1 MVVPAD
7 NSILKGVIM
16 PPKTKQCQD
25 KEKPSRKGC
34 GGPKSYKEKA
44 KNDPKQKKVS
54 EMFRFLRKF
63 LDNNDIP
70 IIIKETIIQRK
81 LH

>member
-1 MVVPAD
+1 
-7 NSILKGVIM
+7 M

-25 KEKPSRKGC
+25 NGKPSRKGC

-54 EMFRFLRKF
+54 EMFRPKVSESEHSENKSNQ
-63 LDNNDIP
+63 D
-70 IIIKETIIQRK
+70 QRK
-81 LH
+81 QDTVHTELREPLTG